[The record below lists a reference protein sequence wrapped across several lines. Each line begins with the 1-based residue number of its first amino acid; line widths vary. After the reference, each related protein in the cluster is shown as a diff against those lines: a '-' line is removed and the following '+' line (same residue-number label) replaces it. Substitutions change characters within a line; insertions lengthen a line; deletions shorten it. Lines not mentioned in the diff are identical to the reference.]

1 MTEAINKE
9 ISIDGVDP
17 RELYGV
23 QNAYLEQIRDMHP
36 KLKIVARGST
46 LKVLGSK
53 SEVGRFEHRM
63 QGLIDYYAKYGHIS
77 SEVVTQC
84 FAGVAPADDAPVD
97 KDVIVYGNN
106 GAVIRA
112 RTENQL

>member
-84 FAGVAPADDAPVD
+84 FAGVAPADDA
-97 KDVIVYGNN
+97 
-106 GAVIRA
+106 
-112 RTENQL
+112 